1 MPTTPTRPAS
11 KPREPQQ
18 KTFRELGE
26 ELSAKA
32 NSLSSQSGPF
42 AMPVLAVASGFALS
56 ALAGWPIALAC
67 WAGLVLLSQIGW
79 AIKKNQ
85 IRRSPTIDWNGAASY
100 EQDLVSVVHPDIADV
115 LTQSRTAARH
125 HNYDLHV
132 YPARCSCGHPQNA
145 CTCVMRWS
153 AGTQPLAG
161 TRHVI
166 LLVGDQLMQPANL
179 KELRFVLAHEHAHLK
194 RTHMAAHWIRM
205 TILADVAM
213 LTGIFSPEL
222 TVLAVLAGVL
232 LLHLALSWTLE
243 LACDT
248 AAATLHGNGAP
259 GYWALT
265 QPVRRRRAAALRWW
279 QRPLLLTLPLM
290 HPPKAIRLRVCAYVH
305 RLQPPLPVTVGQEAV
320 GCDPSRRRLLWDAT
334 AQHS

>member
-1 MPTTPTRPAS
+1 MPTIRTRPTS
-11 KPREPQQ
+11 KPRKPQQ

-32 NSLSSQSGPF
+32 NRLSSQSGPF
-42 AMPVLAVASGFALS
+42 AMSVLFIASGFALS
-56 ALAGWPIALAC
+56 AVAGWPIALAC

-79 AIKKNQ
+79 AIKKSQ
-85 IRRSPTIDWNGAASY
+85 IRRSPTIDWDGAASY
-100 EQDLVSVVHPDIADV
+100 EQDLLSMVHPDVADV
-115 LTQSRTAARH
+115 IAQSRTAARQRD
-125 HNYDLHV
+125 YDLHV
-132 YPARCSCGHPQNA
+132 YPARCSCGHPQDA
-145 CTCVMRWS
+145 CTCVIRWS

-179 KELRFVLAHEHAHLK
+179 KELRFVLAHERAHLK

-213 LTGIFSPEL
+213 LTGIFSPGL
-222 TVLAVLAGVL
+222 TVLAGLAGVL

-248 AAATLHGNGAP
+248 ASAALHGNGAP

-265 QPVRRRRAAALRWW
+265 RPVRRRRAAALRWW
-279 QRPLLLTLPLM
+279 QHPLLLTLLLM
-290 HPPKAIRLRVCAYVH
+290 HPPKAIRLRVCAHVYK
-305 RLQPPLPVTVGQEAV
+305 LGPTLADSTQ
-320 GCDPSRRRLLWDAT
+320 
-334 AQHS
+334 